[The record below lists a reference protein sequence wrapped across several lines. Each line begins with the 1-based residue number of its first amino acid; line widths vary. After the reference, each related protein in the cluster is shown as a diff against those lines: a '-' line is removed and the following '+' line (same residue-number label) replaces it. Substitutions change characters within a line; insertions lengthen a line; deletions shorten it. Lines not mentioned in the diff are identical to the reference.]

1 MFYVKYVHV
10 HIQAIARAYIQLYIL
25 THVHKTHITRCLDML
40 YIRSNVNSLITQA
53 KMKKAIFLFNLLF
66 FALVRSIKNLE
77 VKRRKH
83 ELTPD
88 YLRRYMKTQYKRRLI
103 YTNINFHNI
112 DNNFNNEII
121 RKRDF
126 NDSDTISTS
135 LSKIRNIKNIINKYN
150 LKIKREDI
158 DNLKIRT
165 KELVIY
171 KYNFAKKYY
180 ILISNKL
187 KDDSSIY
194 IEKFKKF
201 YNISFD
207 YLKDKYINCPF
218 YHFISNISF
227 FNKSTQ
233 LPKIIS
239 YNSVNIL
246 FLFFTL
252 IYFRSDYIYTF
263 FKKKYAFIGE
273 FKNITTDKLVKI
285 HTLSTLL
292 FFFYK
297 LFVLRLLFIANSY
310 NFFSKKLYIVNN
322 LIHFLFFS
330 YISVFPYFLVQ
341 ANWGSFHL
349 LGSRRS
355 KILGVV
361 VLFQLFSIYI
371 RLFFQN
377 NLSFLRR
384 WTDEYFFNKEEI
396 IKNMRE
402 DRKMDFYVN
411 LLNQYG
417 FLKRLYLGNN
427 KIYEVVL
434 HLHKY
439 KYLLDIISPINS
451 FFYIYIAHSIYFYLN
466 NLSFAGIYVSSFS
479 FALLLLKIL
488 SNKIDMYF
496 LTKF

>member
-1 MFYVKYVHV
+1 MYNVLIIIRNVHEGPFYDEDDACYVCLLLY
-10 HIQAIARAYIQLYIL
+10 AY
-25 THVHKTHITRCLDML
+25 K
-40 YIRSNVNSLITQA
+40 A

-187 KDDSSIY
+187 KDDSS
-194 IEKFKKF
+194 
-201 YNISFD
+201 
-207 YLKDKYINCPF
+207 
-218 YHFISNISF
+218 
-227 FNKSTQ
+227 
-233 LPKIIS
+233 
-239 YNSVNIL
+239 
-246 FLFFTL
+246 
-252 IYFRSDYIYTF
+252 
-263 FKKKYAFIGE
+263 
-273 FKNITTDKLVKI
+273 
-285 HTLSTLL
+285 
-292 FFFYK
+292 
-297 LFVLRLLFIANSY
+297 
-310 NFFSKKLYIVNN
+310 
-322 LIHFLFFS
+322 
-330 YISVFPYFLVQ
+330 
-341 ANWGSFHL
+341 
-349 LGSRRS
+349 

-427 KIYEVVL
+427 KIYEVM
-434 HLHKY
+434 
-439 KYLLDIISPINS
+439 DSP
-451 FFYIYIAHSIYFYLN
+451 FFTT
-466 NLSFAGIYVSSFS
+466 
-479 FALLLLKIL
+479 L
-488 SNKIDMYF
+488 SNSLFHISESEIF
-496 LTKF
+496 LIKK